1 MVHIPLEKM
10 TKEEKLAAMELIW
23 QDLTRDADAFES
35 PAWHEEELRKTE
47 ERIDAG
53 LEMPMSFEEAKR
65 KLLRRDP

>member
-23 QDLTRDADAFES
+23 QDLTRDANAFES

-47 ERIDAG
+47 ERIAGG
-53 LEMPMSFEEAKR
+53 LETPMDFEEAKK
-65 KLLRRDP
+65 KLLRRDA